1 MNDFISRQTL
11 LDRFRESC
19 NGECGCCE
27 YNGSDSDTGENCRLI
42 VETPAANVQ
51 PVKRGKW
58 IATGRKNVYGG
69 KEIECSECHFR
80 VMVSPEH
87 FENLSEYEAFCCH
100 CGVKMEETNNERK
113 IFR

>member
-42 VETPAANVQ
+42 HEAPTADVQ
-51 PVKRGKW
+51 PVKRGHWFLRGGNWCCSYCNKK
-58 IATGRKNVYGG
+58 TLLVLESNVGGCRQYGTA
-69 KEIECSECHFR
+69 KTNYC
-80 VMVSPEH
+80 P
-87 FENLSEYEAFCCH
+87 N
-100 CGVKMEETNNERK
+100 CGALMQDE
-113 IFR
+113 